1 MFFKT
6 ISIIIISLICLS
18 FGLKEKERKINY
30 IKKILKLYQ
39 EQHKKNKTND
49 INLNLDKKENK
60 NEEYMNQKNLQKNYI
75 NLMDN
80 IIKMNQNQFK
90 NNQQNIYYFIF
101 LLFIWTLFLIFF
113 VTCLP
118 CWNYRSYHVNGYW
131 GWRIFYNNNERD
143 WIQQNKHH
151 KSPMAIEMME
161 VKKRRNYMD
170 SLYQ

>member
-39 EQHKKNKTND
+39 EKDKKNKTND

-60 NEEYMNQKNLQKNYI
+60 NEEY
-75 NLMDN
+75 
-80 IIKMNQNQFK
+80 MNQNQFK

>member
-18 FGLKEKERKINY
+18 FGLKEKEKKINY

-39 EQHKKNKTND
+39 EQDKKNKTND

-60 NEEYMNQKNLQKNYI
+60 NEEY
-75 NLMDN
+75 
-80 IIKMNQNQFK
+80 MNQNQFK

-161 VKKRRNYMD
+161 MKKRRNYMD